1 MPDSRIS
8 CTLALTTM
16 GKMSPEL
23 VSSRIH
29 EFWNILTGESKDKF
43 EDLYSPD
50 AIVFTGRAKRSEPA
64 RLALIRRMRQLAN
77 ATSNAT
83 AEIGS
88 VDVQVVGSD
97 VAIATY
103 TYKFQSSRTQ
113 TLFGRATQVFQVDG
127 DGTLRIVHEHL
138 SSAAPTKVEKAAG
151 Q

>member
-1 MPDSRIS
+1 
-8 CTLALTTM
+8 M

-64 RLALIRRMRQLAN
+64 RLALLRRMRQLAN

-103 TYKFQSSRTQ
+103 TYRFQSTRTR
-113 TLFGRATQVFQVDG
+113 TLFGRATQVFQLDG
-127 DGTLRIVHEHL
+127 DGVLQIVHEHL
-138 SSAAPTKVEKAAG
+138 SSASPTKVEKAVG
-151 Q
+151 R